1 MYIMLRFA
9 GEVAGTSGCWQR
21 GTCGRRSCWE
31 LAIFANRALRRIVA
45 SMRVREMRKLVQL
58 RGLRL
63 DPTAR
68 RLGACYDIG
77 DLRLAAKRR
86 IPRPVFDYVDGAADE
101 EIASAANVA
110 AFRSWRFL
118 PRVLAGVGA
127 AETAADNE
135 TPREGRCARRLQGT
149 SPQPA
154 CSAHRGDLSPWF
166 SSARTVSCQS
176 H

>member
-1 MYIMLRFA
+1 MKI
-9 GEVAGTSGCWQR
+9 
-21 GTCGRRSCWE
+21 
-31 LAIFANRALRRIVA
+31 
-45 SMRVREMRKLVQL
+45 REMRKLVQL
-58 RGLRL
+58 RAVQF

-127 AETAADNE
+127 ADASASVFGASLPVPLLLAPTGYTRMLHPDGEIGAARSALRHGLPYTLSTMATTGIE
-135 TPREGRCARRLQGT
+135 ELRSGGPGRGATCG
-149 SPQPA
+149 
-154 CSAHRGDLSPWF
+154 F
-166 SSARTVSCQS
+166 SCT
-176 H
+176 